1 MNNFKD
7 LIVWRKSRELVKFVY
22 ELTKNFAEEE
32 KYGLVSQVRRAAVSI
47 PSNIAEGCGKYSPK
61 EFLKFLEIA
70 NSFCYE
76 IETQI
81 IISMDLEFISFE
93 DFNLVNEKI
102 QEIQK
107 MLFALRKSVNK
118 SKD

>member
-7 LIVWRKSRELVKFVY
+7 LIVWRKSRELVKFLY
-22 ELTKNFAEEE
+22 ELTVKFPQEE
-32 KYGLVSQVRRAAVSI
+32 KYGLVSQIRRSAISI
-47 PSNIAEGCGKYSPK
+47 PSNIAEGCGKSSSK
-61 EFLKFLEIA
+61 EFTRFLEIA
-70 NSFCYE
+70 NSSCYE

-81 IISMDLEFISFE
+81 IISTDLRFITDDDFIS
-93 DFNLVNEKI
+93 VNEKI